1 MTPEP
6 FIQEIWNSL
15 PTFRKLLSYPDGWES
30 TRLNA
35 WQILNASATSK
46 CHEYIAFTYLT
57 FFFTVATEMIQF
69 PISLLTAAA
78 LIEGATASLIDFY
91 EHNIRESEFGEETA
105 PEQAVAVMSDTV
117 KDIRELLNIS
127 SVSCLYRARF
137 VRCICLAY
145 RNFKPDMKSCRRW
158 LRKIIQTVY

>member
-1 MTPEP
+1 MVP
-6 FIQEIWNSL
+6 
-15 PTFRKLLSYPDGWES
+15 LLYVS
-30 TRLNA
+30 N
-35 WQILNASATSK
+35 I
-46 CHEYIAFTYLT
+46 
-57 FFFTVATEMIQF
+57 FFPVATEMIQF

-91 EHNIRESEFGEETA
+91 EHNARELEFGEETV

-117 KDIRELLNIS
+117 KDIKELLNIS
-127 SVSCLYRARF
+127 SVSCLYHVPF
-137 VRCICLAY
+137 VRCIYSMY